1 MRNSYT
7 VLTQEEATAVDDYL
21 NKLARRRRVVG
32 ACLYGSKIAGYGN
45 PDSDIDLI
53 VVVRDYSRVIR
64 YSYSRINEAKISALI
79 VDYHALKND
88 VKSGLLGEF
97 VAGRLLHKYSALIN
111 QDLFKSMELLY
122 KKRVIL
128 EELIEIV
135 RTTNILCTE
144 IKFPLEFI
152 LFSIVKRRSTAYP
165 AALYSYYKMYTGR
178 YAEDNLAFTLGG
190 FKRALEEIAANDKDL
205 LVLNPTSSRIDDLVL
220 QIGRKCLIKDK
231 QGKWNSGSTKFA
243 KKLLVLSSYFVH
255 AYAGRKVFHHAM
267 REAESKI
274 KRHKSQPITLPKFMA
289 APMDE
294 YWKLDEGQVITGSDN
309 KWLDQIAKSAGL
321 TRYTSVKTRLG
332 DINSRTICYTLQD
345 TSIHDRNISVVA
357 KKFATLKGLKWTAL
371 NFWCSSLGWLKKR
384 YYKVDPLERLGTEY
398 KALRYLRNE
407 LGINTPAILAIDF
420 ERRIMVTNFVE
431 GQSLSKIIQ
440 DSLKKKSTAG
450 KENIFWIRT
459 AAKYIAMIH
468 SVHCALGNTKPN
480 NIIINGM
487 DGVNSTIFFT
497 DLEQF
502 NFSTGEGDCDQIWD
516 IIQLL
521 CWSLK
526 RTENIAVAK
535 EIIKEFFAGYFSCD
549 SLSARYIDTSTMK
562 DYLGHQLFRRSHAYF
577 EQLYPLIST
586 SITQSI
592 QSEIKR
598 YAIPT

>member
-7 VLTQEEATAVDDYL
+7 VLTQEEAIAVDNYL
-21 NKLARRRRVVG
+21 DKLAKRRRVVG

-45 PDSDIDLI
+45 QDSDIDII
-53 VVVRDYSRVIR
+53 VVVKDYSHAVR
-64 YSYSRINEAKISALI
+64 YSYSRTKEAKISALI
-79 VDYHALKND
+79 VDYHALQND

-97 VAGRLLHKYSALIN
+97 VAGRLLHIYHALIN

-122 KKRVIL
+122 KKRVIR
-128 EELIEIV
+128 EELTEIV

-152 LFSIVKRRSTAYP
+152 LFSIVKRRSMVYP

-178 YAEDNLAFTLGG
+178 HAEDNLAFTLEG
-190 FKRALEEIAANDKDL
+190 FKRALDEIMANDKDL
-205 LVLNPTSSRIDDLVL
+205 LVLNPTSSRIEDAVL
-220 QIGRKCLIKDK
+220 QIGKKCLIQGK
-231 QGKWNSGSTKFA
+231 QGEWNTVGPKFA
-243 KKLLVLSSYFVH
+243 KKLLILSSYFVH
-255 AYAGRKVFHHAM
+255 AYAGRKVFHYTI

-274 KRHKSQPITLPKFMA
+274 KRYKSQPITLPKFMA
-289 APMDE
+289 TPMDK
-294 YWKLDEGQVITGSDN
+294 YWKLDEGHVITGSDN
-309 KWLDQIAKSAGL
+309 KWLDQIAKSAGI
-321 TRYTSVKTRLG
+321 TQYTSVKTRLG
-332 DINSRTICYTLQD
+332 DINSRTICYTLHD
-345 TSIHDRNISVVA
+345 TSIHNRSVSVVA
-357 KKFATLKGLKWTAL
+357 KKFATLKGLKWAVL
-371 NFWCSSLGWLKKR
+371 NFWYSSLGWFKKR

-407 LGINTPAILAIDF
+407 LGMNTPTILAIDF

-431 GQSLSKIIQ
+431 GQSFSKIIQ
-440 DSLKKKSTAG
+440 DSLKKNSTAG

-459 AAKYIAMIH
+459 AGKYIAMIH
-468 SVHCALGNTKPN
+468 SSYCALGNIKPN
-480 NIIINGM
+480 NIIISNK
-487 DGVNSTIFFT
+487 DGINSTIFFT

-502 NFSTGEGDCDQIWD
+502 DFNTGEGDCDQIWD

-526 RTENIAVAK
+526 RTKNISIAK

-549 SLSARYIDTSTMK
+549 SLSTQYMKTATMK
-562 DYLGHQLFRRSHAYF
+562 EYIGQQLFRKSLVYL

-586 SITQSI
+586 SIKQSI

-598 YAIPT
+598 YATPR